1 MPTDVDKM
9 ATVPGILKSGNFLI
23 PFYYGR
29 ATVNGIT
36 VLGKIYANPLFASF
50 TYWDPSSSSEETLS
64 DSFEILAC
72 Q

>member
-1 MPTDVDKM
+1 MPTSVAAM
-9 ATVPGILKSGNFLI
+9 STVAGILTTGNAMF

-29 ATVNGIT
+29 ATVSGVT

-50 TYWDPSSSSEETLS
+50 TYWDASSSAEVTLT
-64 DSFEILAC
+64 DSFDILAC